1 MAGSNK
7 GLIEFPT
14 QFSIK
19 AFGEDEEGFAELVLA
34 IVQNHAP
41 EVGQEALTRRS
52 SRGGK
57 YLAVTVTLTA
67 ETRQQLE
74 AIYQEL
80 KVHPRVIM
88 LL

>member
-1 MAGSNK
+1 MAGRDRD
-7 GLIEFPT
+7 LIEFPT

-34 IVQNHAP
+34 IVQKHAP

-80 KVHPRVIM
+80 NDHPRVIM

>member
-1 MAGSNK
+1 MAGPDRR
-7 GLIEFPT
+7 LIEYPT

-19 AFGEDEEGFAELVLA
+19 VFGQDEEGFAELVLA

-41 EVGQEALTRRS
+41 EVGQDALTRRS

-80 KVHPRVIM
+80 SDHPRVIM